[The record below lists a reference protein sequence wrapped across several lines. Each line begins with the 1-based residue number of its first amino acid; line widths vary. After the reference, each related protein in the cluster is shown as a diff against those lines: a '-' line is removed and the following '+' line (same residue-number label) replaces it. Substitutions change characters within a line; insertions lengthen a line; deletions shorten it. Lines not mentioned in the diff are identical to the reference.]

1 MEIKIDEFYKRLA
14 TEVMMSMSDVYY
26 DDLIGYRWQ
35 IPESDFFND
44 IVGYVSVDDW
54 DEKNVKEIEKE
65 ISKGLSALHEFM
77 GGFYVCNYEDED
89 GEGHITIK
97 GTYPD
102 DQYAQYYDDSD
113 YPETDFDAY
122 DISSAI
128 RELCSEFY
136 ITLYGTFTIIEG
148 EVSTTY
154 DEHGDVVKD
163 N

>member
-1 MEIKIDEFYKRLA
+1 MKKYTFNFVSEERFEGNEIDTMY
-14 TEVMMSMSDVYY
+14 
-26 DDLIGYRWQ
+26 
-35 IPESDFFND
+35 
-44 IVGYVSVDDW
+44 
-54 DEKNVKEIEKE
+54 
-65 ISKGLSALHEFM
+65 EFM
-77 GGFYVCNYEDED
+77 AEGKEDSKYAVVGKHMDDD
-89 GEGHITIK
+89 GEGHMTIE

-102 DQYAQYYDDSD
+102 DHYEDYE

-154 DEHGDVVKD
+154 NDNGDVVKD
-163 N
+163 NESD

>member
-1 MEIKIDEFYKRLA
+1 MKKYTFDFVSDERFEENEIDTMY
-14 TEVMMSMSDVYY
+14 
-26 DDLIGYRWQ
+26 
-35 IPESDFFND
+35 
-44 IVGYVSVDDW
+44 
-54 DEKNVKEIEKE
+54 
-65 ISKGLSALHEFM
+65 EFM
-77 GGFYVCNYEDED
+77 DDGKEDSKYAVVGKNIDDD

-102 DQYAQYYDDSD
+102 DQYAEYYDDSD